1 MMGSLGLLALA
12 MTVAPV
18 QDVTSFEMFQLLNSC
33 EPMYLLVT
41 VLDDE
46 DMKNV
51 GLTKERVQFA
61 VESRLRGARLLRSGT
76 VSAPLLRVSVAVT
89 RTVYDVNMGYYKRL
103 WDPLTDRY
111 GLAETWTTGSSGT
124 HGSKADYIVSKLS
137 GLLDE
142 FLTEY
147 LRVNEAACTGSP
159 QPPTQ

>member
-51 GLTKERVQFA
+51 GLTKERRA
-61 VESRLRGARLLRSGT
+61 VRGGEPLAG
-76 VSAPLLRVSVAVT
+76 SAVAQV
-89 RTVYDVNMGYYKRL
+89 RHRQC
-103 WDPLTDRY
+103 
-111 GLAETWTTGSSGT
+111 A
-124 HGSKADYIVSKLS
+124 
-137 GLLDE
+137 
-142 FLTEY
+142 
-147 LRVNEAACTGSP
+147 
-159 QPPTQ
+159 PPTSERCGYEDCV